1 MKEKL
6 CTTSPKSSDR
16 TVSVTLD
23 IPVDLLE
30 QVQEAANFDDT
41 SYQSLMVCFVQ
52 QGLLDSKGEV
62 KRMQFSEQA
71 KKLLEKHGVH
81 DNAIEEIFAKFQ
93 Y

>member
-6 CTTSPKSSDR
+6 CATSPKCKDR

-23 IPVDLLE
+23 IPADLLE
-30 QVQEAANFDDT
+30 QVQEAANLDGT
-41 SYQSLMVCFVQ
+41 SYQSLMVCYVQ
-52 QGLLDSKGEV
+52 QGLQDSKGDV

-71 KKLLEKHGVH
+71 KKILEKHGVH
-81 DNAIEEIFAKFQ
+81 DNAIEEIFANFQ